1 VTGFGV
7 GVGRVKLELQNLV
20 EKHREPFAKFRVEG
34 IKEQVARA
42 PVNRW
47 LVAAAVTP
55 YFSGGNKNFRGS
67 FMHR

>member
-1 VTGFGV
+1 
-7 GVGRVKLELQNLV
+7 
-20 EKHREPFAKFRVEG
+20 VEG